1 MDVFDLRERLVQ
13 DYRRYAE
20 SFLSVKDERIA
31 EHLQEELGSGLLW
44 PDPPVQLNPAFEPG
58 ETIDDLVAEGDLH
71 DECARIFRVGKEPGT
86 GSFGKPMSLH
96 RHQAD
101 AIREAQADRNYV
113 LTTGTGSGKSLA
125 YIIPAV
131 DHALRH
137 GAKNGRLKALII
149 YPMNALANSQ
159 MGELEKFLCHGYP
172 DGQNP
177 VSFARYTGQEDDEK
191 RQAIRANPPDIL
203 LTNYVM
209 LEYILTRPEDRKLIE
224 KAGELRYLVL
234 DELHTYRGRQG
245 ADVGLLSRRVRNA
258 CGSSTMR
265 MVGTSAT
272 LAGPGSFEEQRTEVA
287 AVASR
292 IFGVPVLAESVV
304 GETLRTETDDADLEA
319 PEFKSA
325 LTERV
330 RRGRPS
336 DSLQEFVADP
346 LACWIERTFGI
357 RWNQDDE
364 RYERCDPMPIS
375 GEKGASRRLSESTG

>member
-31 EHLQEELGSGLLW
+31 EHLQEELGS
-44 PDPPVQLNPAFEPG
+44 
-58 ETIDDLVAEGDLH
+58 
-71 DECARIFRVGKEPGT
+71 
-86 GSFGKPMSLH
+86 
-96 RHQAD
+96 
-101 AIREAQADRNYV
+101 
-113 LTTGTGSGKSLA
+113 
-125 YIIPAV
+125 
-131 DHALRH
+131 
-137 GAKNGRLKALII
+137 
-149 YPMNALANSQ
+149 
-159 MGELEKFLCHGYP
+159 
-172 DGQNP
+172 
-177 VSFARYTGQEDDEK
+177 
-191 RQAIRANPPDIL
+191 
-203 LTNYVM
+203 
-209 LEYILTRPEDRKLIE
+209 
-224 KAGELRYLVL
+224 
-234 DELHTYRGRQG
+234 
-245 ADVGLLSRRVRNA
+245 GLLSRRVRNA